1 MQCKARHTTPLSI
14 IITKT
19 PFYFALQICNEPTK
33 KSALSR
39 DACVAKSAA
48 NLNLERK
55 QDEELD
61 FLGWMLCVPEPNFCC
76 LLIKVSGLL
85 LITMMKI

>member
-14 IITKT
+14 IITKP

-61 FLGWMLCVPEPNFCC
+61 FLNGCYAFLSPIFVVYSLKCQDYY
-76 LLIKVSGLL
+76 
-85 LITMMKI
+85 